1 MKKKKFYY
9 IERFNVVDRKVDG
22 FFITKAVN
30 LDELL
35 LKLDND
41 DDFAG
46 DTPYLPQVYEIT
58 REITR
63 EQYNA
68 FPYMAPMHK
77 QLLVSYE

>member
-41 DDFAG
+41 ADFAG

-58 REITR
+58 REQYNEFPYRVPKR
-63 EQYNA
+63 EQA
-68 FPYMAPMHK
+68 
-77 QLLVSYE
+77 LVSYE

>member
-1 MKKKKFYY
+1 MEKKKFYY

-58 REITR
+58 RE
-63 EQYNA
+63 QYNA

>member
-1 MKKKKFYY
+1 MEKMKFYY

-41 DDFAG
+41 ADFAEN
-46 DTPYLPQVYEIT
+46 TPYLPQVYEIT
-58 REITR
+58 E
-63 EQYNA
+63 EQYNS
-68 FPYMAPMHK
+68 FPYMAPMHE

>member
-22 FFITKAVN
+22 FFVTKAVN

-58 REITR
+58 RE
-63 EQYNA
+63 QYNA
-68 FPYMAPMHK
+68 FPYMAPMHE